1 MINAEIVDVFEKI
14 AVILEIQNANR
25 FRIRAYQQAAV
36 MIEGLTRQLSDIYKA
51 GGTKSL
57 CELSGIGE
65 DLALKIEEMIK
76 TGKLKYF
83 LELKKKVPSGLLKV
97 MEIEGM
103 GPKRTELIF
112 KKFSV
117 KDIKGLEKLLES
129 GKLEK
134 IVGWGKKSVEN
145 IQREVGQHAAFGE
158 RQPLHRVLPLAEQLV
173 ANLKKSGWAEQ
184 VEIAGSLRRCK
195 ETIGDIDI
203 LATSKTPEKLVAVFA
218 GLPEVCHIM
227 ARGPTKCLVTLKNG
241 LDADL
246 RVLPPREFGAG
257 LYYFTGSKS
266 HNVAVR
272 TMGVKKGLTISEYGV
287 FRGTKE
293 RKGKYMAGRTE
304 EEIFKT
310 LGLDFI
316 PPELRENAGEI
327 EAALN
332 HKLPQLITEEDIQG
346 DLHLHSKWSDGG
358 VGLSEMVRVAT
369 EHGLKYMAMTDHA
382 SVMGMV
388 KGVKKENYDKYIGEV
403 RAVAKKVSGI
413 QVLAGAEVDIL
424 PSGVLYLE
432 DSILKKL
439 DWVLAAVH
447 GSFKM
452 SKADMT
458 KRILKA
464 LKNPYV
470 HGLAHPTTRLLQKRA
485 PIDFDMIEVM
495 KTAAKHKKVLELDG
509 SPYRL
514 DLNDMHCRLAKE
526 YGVKIVIDSD
536 AHNIEELE
544 LRYGVATARR
554 GWLEKGD
561 VLNTWPWEKVKR
573 WLRRS

>member
-1 MINAEIVDVFEKI
+1 MTNTEIADIFEKI
-14 AVILEIQNANR
+14 AAILEIQDANR

-36 MIEGLTRQLSDIYKA
+36 VIQGLTRQLEDIYKA
-51 GGTKSL
+51 GGTKAL
-57 CELSGIGE
+57 RELPGIGE
-65 DLALKIEEMIK
+65 DLALKIEETIK
-76 TGKLKYF
+76 TDKLKYF
-83 LELKKKVPSGLLKV
+83 LELKKKIPSGLLKV
-97 MEIEGM
+97 MEIEGL
-103 GPKRTELIF
+103 GPKRTELVF
-112 KKFSV
+112 KKFGV
-117 KDIKGLEKLLES
+117 KDIKDLEKLLAS
-129 GKLEK
+129 GKLEQLG
-134 IVGWGKKSVEN
+134 GWGKKSVEN
-145 IQREVGQHAAFGE
+145 IRRGIEQHAAFGE
-158 RQPLHRVLPLAEQLV
+158 RRPLPQVLPLAEQLV
-173 ANLKKSGWAEQ
+173 VNLKKSGLAEE
-184 VEIAGSLRRCK
+184 VEIAGSLRRRK

-218 GLPEVCHIM
+218 GLPEVKHIL

-293 RKGKYMAGRTE
+293 EKGKYLAGQTE

-332 HKLPQLITEEDIQG
+332 HTLPKLITEKDIQG
-346 DLHLHSKWSDGG
+346 DLHMHSKWSDGG
-358 VGLSEMVRVAT
+358 VNIVEMVRAAK
-369 EHGLKYMAMTDHA
+369 ERGLKYIAMTDHA
-382 SVMGMV
+382 SAMGMV
-388 KGVKKENYDKYIGEV
+388 KGIKKENYDKYIKEV
-403 RAVAKKVSGI
+403 RAVGKKVTGL
-413 QVLAGAEVDIL
+413 QVLAGTEVDIL
-424 PSGVLYLE
+424 PSGALYLE

-458 KRILKA
+458 KRIIKA

-470 HGLAHPTTRLLQKRA
+470 HGLAHPTTRLLQKRM
-485 PIDFDMIEVM
+485 PIDFDIEEVL

-509 SPYRL
+509 SPSRL
-514 DLNDMHCRLAKE
+514 DLSDVHCRLAKE

-536 AHNIEELE
+536 AHSIEELD

-561 VLNTWPWEKVKR
+561 VLNAWPWEKVKK
-573 WLRRS
+573 WLRR